1 MFVLL
6 IYGSNQGAVSS
17 RSDAV
22 SVGMVITIGEWGLNS
37 GGQSGTRTGFSP
49 STSVSP
55 CQYHSTIPYS
65 LHSSTTVALSS

>member
-6 IYGSNQGAVSS
+6 IYGSYQGAVLSP
-17 RSDAV
+17 SDAV

-55 CQYHSTIPYS
+55 
-65 LHSSTTVALSS
+65 